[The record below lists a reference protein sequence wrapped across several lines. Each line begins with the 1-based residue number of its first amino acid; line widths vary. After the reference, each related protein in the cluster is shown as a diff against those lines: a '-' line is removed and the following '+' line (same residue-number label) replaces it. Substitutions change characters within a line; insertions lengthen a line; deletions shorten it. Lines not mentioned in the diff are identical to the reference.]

1 MDKKIRW
8 RRLPAVAGYF
18 YEADPERLRA
28 RMASIIPQ
36 APRAHAIAIIVPH
49 AGYQY
54 SGATAGKAY
63 ARVIIPDHLILVG
76 PNHRGRGPRIC
87 VYPGGL
93 WETPLGAVPVDA
105 ALTDAIL
112 EEIPGAVADATPHNE
127 EHSLE
132 VQANFIAYLQPTAS
146 SCFIIVSDLALEEAQ
161 AVGEA
166 LARVLEKKR
175 TRALMIASTD
185 LSHYFPEE
193 EARRRDARAIDAML
207 ALDESALFDRVEK
220 EDINMCGY
228 IAAAIVIR
236 AAKARGATMA
246 SLVDYRTSAQA
257 SGDPSAVVGYAGIVL
272 Q

>member
-1 MDKKIRW
+1 
-8 RRLPAVAGYF
+8 
-18 YEADPERLRA
+18 
-28 RMASIIPQ
+28 
-36 APRAHAIAIIVPH
+36 
-49 AGYQY
+49 
-54 SGATAGKAY
+54 
-63 ARVIIPDHLILVG
+63 
-76 PNHRGRGPRIC
+76 
-87 VYPGGL
+87 
-93 WETPLGAVPVDA
+93 
-105 ALTDAIL
+105 
-112 EEIPGAVADATPHNE
+112 
-127 EHSLE
+127 
-132 VQANFIAYLQPTAS
+132 
-146 SCFIIVSDLALEEAQ
+146 
-161 AVGEA
+161 
-166 LARVLEKKR
+166 VLEKKR